1 MARRGI
7 TVRGRSARIG
17 RLSTQAVRVAV
28 RRTGTTT
35 RARAS
40 TSTGTRAGVRRSS
53 GSARVRVRSPGG
65 SSVRTVAVTSRAV
78 ATAAS
83 SRALTTVRPTLLV
96 RPVTSAVLRVPLRN
110 TLARIVPRFRFQ
122 IPLITRQKPEEFT
135 EDVLNVSETRVENN
149 TFVPVE
155 RDGISIFRP
164 EILTITDFHPIWRGF
179 NPQKQ
184 KRLTGGFAPA
194 GKLIDIQYNSLWLR
208 RDTIVNL
215 LQGIQSSRA
224 DNTRTVFREL
234 RNNFHTEI
242 ERTRRTVRQYITF
255 IRQVE
260 KAKRSL
266 DIRLIPRSAYTSG
279 FLPLSDFFDS
289 RMQINPREF
298 EVYSDTKILM
308 QLLFDF
314 KSIMEDYSFSL
325 LDLVDADRED
335 DRSPVKIDRTYT
347 LQDGFTFAIS
357 QLRSRS
363 APVNAAQ
370 RSFFN
375 SFLNSLPGDPD
386 DRVKL
391 LTTVLSK
398 EYRVSKGLGRNEV
411 QRILQGTFTADT
423 TGNPFDNIIGVV
435 GDTIF
440 NPPLGEQSLASSLI
454 QRIDENSFVLPFEKK
469 FVDSDDTRQTFVP
482 GTTFYIDTVF
492 DLNGNRF
499 NTRPFI
505 NYVNE
510 YSKKFID
517 AKKVIESLF
526 ELSGRETIISP
537 KRMID
542 TVLASYRRSI
552 AGTTTGTNLNRDQA
566 IIAAVF
572 SLANTD
578 NTLKSLLFQYL
589 LLVGLAQNTP
599 DDRKPVFTQLA
610 NEFRTISAF
619 PNVRTSRFS
628 NPSLFLGVRTLR
640 PFIARLAL
648 DIENRVFSLTT
659 STPRISSAITLQTRP
674 DFNRFLVANTDRSVI
689 RSAFDRLSIQPLRS
703 GQTTVNVFRFNI
715 RDVLLSNVDPRSS
728 ASTNFIKEFVD
739 VANAF
744 TKGAS
749 VNGEDVYL
757 LDDATG
763 RTRFNFIST
772 STQLLVLFEIFA
784 SMAAKYN
791 FSKFGRSQT
800 PFNTFIT
807 VDANS
812 NDFVKDTI
820 DDIVSIPRTT
830 FSPITA
836 LATSFR
842 NSFRPAVAYQPPTT
856 FSPFSSPLQRAIRS
870 ARTTIVRSGNSSRST
885 SRTSLAGGFF
895 SLLRPGTETTL
906 VNRNIASP
914 FLGRSI
920 TNRLGIIRINDLTFR
935 LRTTRLRTS
944 LISVRNKIIEERKI
958 KLNILDILS
967 TIEERLR
974 RGAQEFQN
982 GFSQQVLDTFLQ
994 ENSITDLEITRTPA
1008 QVRLAKFLTD
1018 EITSKRISGITERRA
1033 DEEDRVG
1040 TFSTGEEFG
1049 EDVARNLLIDEE
1061 TVSPDTREALFA
1073 LLSENIYLQPNLAD
1087 LRTKIISVGIP
1098 AGFTRQL
1105 SDRVLQS
1112 AINETSFN
1120 EKQFDVV
1127 SVNVFKR
1134 DARFDD
1140 LVFKPQSFVFD
1151 LSLFE
1156 ETDFRRAQVRRNERF
1171 DRILQRIAVR
1181 DYEDLSYYGY
1191 PKRRTFDDIVD
1202 DPKYDFLT
1210 NEQKRDII
1218 RNHVTSGL
1226 LQTYTRLL
1234 TGLRIDETSFL
1245 NREVVPGTNFSEEL
1259 QNLVFRYL
1267 REDLEKEVPNQ
1278 SIPDLL
1284 ENPDVDDETKDILR
1298 LFTYGNS
1305 VFEPAVIRNMITSP
1319 KMFDRVFHIAFNTEA
1334 FEVDID
1340 LTNETQAGRAALAQ
1354 SFVQERLVTVGDRTF
1369 LRAKSR
1375 NELAF
1380 EDYFVSIE
1388 SDI

>member
-7 TVRGRSARIG
+7 TIRGHSARIG
-17 RLSTQAVRVAV
+17 RLSTQAVKMRIP
-28 RRTGTTT
+28 
-35 RARAS
+35 
-40 TSTGTRAGVRRSS
+40 AG
-53 GSARVRVRSPGG
+53 GDT
-65 SSVRTVAVTSRAV
+65 RTVAVASGTG
-78 ATAAS
+78 ATIGASGAAI
-83 SRALTTVRPTLLV
+83 RTLATIRPTLLV
-96 RPVTSAVLRVPLRN
+96 RPVTNAVLRVPLRN
-110 TLARIVPRFRFQ
+110 TLAKIVPRFKFQ

-135 EDVLNVSETRVENN
+135 EDVLDVSETRVINN

-155 RDGISIFRP
+155 RGGISIFRP
-164 EILTITDFHPIWRGF
+164 EILTITDFQPVWKGF

-184 KRLTGGFAPA
+184 KRLAGGLTPA
-194 GKLIDIQYNSLWLR
+194 GKLIDVQYNSLWLR
-208 RDTIVNL
+208 RDTIVSL
-215 LQGIQSSRA
+215 LQGIQSSRT
-224 DNTRTVFREL
+224 DNTSAVFRQL
-234 RNNFHTEI
+234 QSNFQSEI

-260 KAKRSL
+260 KAKRNL
-266 DIRLIPRSAYTSG
+266 DIRLIPRSAYSTG

-298 EVYSDTKILM
+298 EVYSDTKILL

-314 KSIMEDYSFSL
+314 KSTMEDYSFSL
-325 LDLVDADRED
+325 LDLVDSDRED

-363 APVNAAQ
+363 VPVNAVQ

-375 SFLNSLPGDPD
+375 SFLNSLPNNPD
-386 DRVKL
+386 DRIKL

-411 QRILQGTFTADT
+411 QKILQDTFSTEAS
-423 TGNPFDNIIGVV
+423 GNPFDNIIGVV

-440 NPPLGEQSLASSLI
+440 DPPLGEQSLASTLV
-454 QRIDENSFVLPFEKK
+454 QRIDENSLVLPFEKK
-469 FVDSDDTRQTFVP
+469 FVDSDDTKQTFVP

-492 DLNGNRF
+492 DLNGNQF
-499 NTRPFI
+499 NTEPFI
-505 NYVNE
+505 NYVNQ
-510 YSKKFID
+510 YSKKFIS

-542 TVLASYRRSI
+542 TVLASYGRSI
-552 AGTTTGTNLNRDQA
+552 AGTAVSTNLNRDQA

-578 NTLKSLLFQYL
+578 NTLKSLLFQYV
-589 LLVGLAQNTP
+589 LLVGLAQNTQ
-599 DDRKPVFTQLA
+599 DDRKAVFTQLA
-610 NEFRTISAF
+610 DEFKTISAF
-619 PNVRTSRFS
+619 PNVRKGRLS
-628 NPSLFLGVRTLR
+628 NPSLFLGVSTLR

-648 DIENRVFSLTT
+648 DIENRIFSLTT
-659 STPRISSAITLQTRP
+659 STPRISSAITLQNRP
-674 DFNRFLVANTDRSVI
+674 DFNRFATTNTDRSVI
-689 RSAFDRLSIQPLRS
+689 HSAFDRLSIQPLRS

-715 RDVLLSNVDPRSS
+715 RDVLLSNVDSRSS
-728 ASTNFIKEFVD
+728 ASTNIIKEFVD

-749 VNGEDVYL
+749 VNGEGIYL
-757 LDDATG
+757 LDDASG
-763 RTRFNFIST
+763 RTRFNFVST
-772 STQLLVLFEIFA
+772 STQLLILFEIF
-784 SMAAKYN
+784 SSLAAKYN

-807 VDANS
+807 VDANN
-812 NDFVKDTI
+812 NDFVKDMI
-820 DDIVSIPRTT
+820 DDIVAIPRTT

-836 LATSFR
+836 HATSFR
-842 NSFRPAVAYQPPTT
+842 NSFRPAAAYQPSST
-856 FSPFSSPLQRAIRS
+856 FSPFSSPLQRAIQS
-870 ARTTIVRSGNSSRST
+870 AKTTIVRSNNSSRNT

-895 SLLRPGTETTL
+895 SLLRSGAETTL

-914 FLGRSI
+914 FLGHNTTS
-920 TNRLGIIRINDLTFR
+920 RLGIIRINNLTFK
-935 LRTTRLRTS
+935 LRTTKLRTS

-982 GFSQQVLDTFLQ
+982 GFSQQVLSTFLQ
-994 ENSITDLEITRTPA
+994 ENSIADLEITRMPA

-1018 EITSKRISGITERRA
+1018 EITTKRISGITERQA
-1033 DEEDRVG
+1033 DEKDRAE
-1040 TFSTGEEFG
+1040 TFFAGKQFG
-1049 EDVARNLLIDEE
+1049 EDVATNLLVDEE
-1061 TVSPDTREALFA
+1061 TISPDTREALFS

-1087 LRTKIISVGIP
+1087 LRTKIISIGIP
-1098 AGFTRQL
+1098 AGFSRQL

-1127 SVNVFKR
+1127 SVNIYKR

-1151 LSLFE
+1151 LSFFE
-1156 ETDFRRAQVRRNERF
+1156 EADLRTVQVHRNERF
-1171 DRILQRIAVR
+1171 DRILQRIAVK
-1181 DYEDLSYYGY
+1181 DYEDLSYFGQ
-1191 PKRRTFDDIVD
+1191 PKCRTFDDIVN
-1202 DPKYDFLT
+1202 DPKYDFLS
-1210 NEQKRDII
+1210 NEQKRSII

-1226 LQTYTRLL
+1226 LQTYTKLL
-1234 TGLRIDETSFL
+1234 TGLRIDEASFL
-1245 NREVVPGTNFSEEL
+1245 NREVVPGTNFSEGL
-1259 QNLVFRYL
+1259 QDLIFRYL
-1267 REDLEKEVPNQ
+1267 REDLDKDVPKQ

-1284 ENPDVDDETKDILR
+1284 ENPEVDDETKDILR

-1305 VFEPAVIRNMITSP
+1305 VFEPSVIRNMITSP
-1319 KMFDRVFHIAFNTEA
+1319 KMFDRVFHIPFNTEA

-1340 LTNETQAGRAALAQ
+1340 LTNETQAGRAALVQ
-1354 SFVQERLVTVGDRTF
+1354 SFVQERLVMVGDGTF
-1369 LRAKSR
+1369 LRTKGR
-1375 NELAF
+1375 NEMAF
-1380 EDYFVSIE
+1380 EDYFASIE